1 MWELAFRQTWKCISQ
16 SCLTFCEPLNCS
28 LPASSCPWDFP
39 GTNTG
44 VDCHSL
50 LQGIFP
56 AQGSN
61 PGLLHSPHTVKV
73 GSLLSEPP
81 GKPLGKHTSL
91 IFLSNISQES
101 FHITTNM
108 NFYYFIS
115 HHKIFILLQ
124 ILLFLNFLDND
135 KTCLQ
140 KEKQVYILVYIAL
153 VLLLLLLSRFS
164 RVWLWDPIDGSPPG
178 STKHLLSYLNVSL
191 LQHLFLVTG
200 F

>member
-1 MWELAFRQTWKCISQ
+1 MKPLNRYLIFIGVQRLGYSHWRYRCGSLHLDKHQSALVTQ

-39 GTNTG
+39 GTNTRVG
-44 VDCHSL
+44 CHSL

-56 AQGSN
+56 NQGSN
-61 PGLLHSPHTVKV
+61 PGLLHPPQTIKV

-81 GKPLGKHTSL
+81 GKPLGKHTSF

-108 NFYYFIS
+108 NFYYSIS

-124 ILLFLNFLDND
+124 ILFFFIFWTMIRHVYR
-135 KTCLQ
+135 KRSRYIFQ
-140 KEKQVYILVYIAL
+140 YIL
-153 VLLLLLLSRFS
+153 
-164 RVWLWDPIDGSPPG
+164 PCCC
-178 STKHLLSYLNVSL
+178 
-191 LQHLFLVTG
+191 
-200 F
+200 